1 MGGAMVRKKTL
12 SELQQAEIKLESLL
26 EKRDALNQEAQLAR
40 QERDMVHEKKRELS
54 AKLREIKDRR
64 GALAADARAH
74 RAKRDDYQAKA
85 KALIELKR
93 KLRSQSGASASEEL
107 RSLKRQTQA
116 MELKQQTVSLTL
128 AEENELIDEIKGHM
142 KRLKELELLKGEQDQ
157 ITKEVRD
164 MDGTITDLFAQAD
177 AEHKL
182 ASDLSV
188 RARAAHE
195 ETLEVVQA
203 ISALNVEGNGK
214 HEAYLEARAKA
225 DEVHAKVVEMRD
237 RVLFIRGAHR
247 AEQREAR
254 DLLRNQNR
262 SVRRALYD
270 EKKLEEAADQA
281 VKALLQKGRVEI

>member
-1 MGGAMVRKKTL
+1 MVRKKTL

-26 EKRDALNQEAQLAR
+26 EKRGALNQEAMLAR

-64 GALAADARAH
+64 GALASQARAH
-74 RAKRDDYQAKA
+74 RAKRDEYQTKA

-93 KLRSQSGASASEEL
+93 KLRSKGGTSASEEL
-107 RSLKRQTQA
+107 RSLKRQTAA
-116 MELKQQTVSLTL
+116 MELKQQTASLTL
-128 AEENELIDEIKGHM
+128 AEENELIDRIKEHM
-142 KRLKELELLKGEQDQ
+142 KRVKELEVLKGEQDK

-164 MDGTITDLFAQAD
+164 LDATITDLFARAD
-177 AEHKL
+177 AEHKA
-182 ASDLSV
+182 ASELSAQ
-188 RARAAHE
+188 ARAVHE
-195 ETLEVVQA
+195 ETVDLVQA
-203 ISALNVEGNGK
+203 ISALIVEGNAK

-237 RVLFIRGAHR
+237 KVLSIRGARR

-270 EKKLEEAADQA
+270 EKKLEEAADAA

>member
-1 MGGAMVRKKTL
+1 MVRKKTL

-64 GALAADARAH
+64 GALAAGARAH
-74 RAKRDDYQAKA
+74 RAKRDEFQGKA

-93 KLRSQSGASASEEL
+93 KLRSKRGASASEEL
-107 RSLKRQTQA
+107 RTLKRQTQA
-116 MELKQQTVSLTL
+116 MELKQQTASLTL
-128 AEENELIDEIKGHM
+128 AAENELIDQIKEHM
-142 KRLKELELLKGEQDQ
+142 KRVQELQVLKDEQDKV
-157 ITKEVRD
+157 TEEVKD
-164 MDGTITDLFAQAD
+164 LDGTITDLFAKAD
-177 AEHKL
+177 AEHKI
-182 ASDLSV
+182 ASELSAQAQAV
-188 RARAAHE
+188 HE
-195 ETLEVVQA
+195 ETVVLVQA